1 MIWFKACPKCH
12 GDLVESG
19 DIYGKYVSCLQCG
32 REMTA
37 APADAGV
44 LSKSQTAVLEDPAE
58 LVAA

>member
-1 MIWFKACPKCH
+1 MIWFKACPKCR

-32 REMTA
+32 REMVA
-37 APADAGV
+37 AQRETSAWTVEKPDSAE
-44 LSKSQTAVLEDPAE
+44 KQAE